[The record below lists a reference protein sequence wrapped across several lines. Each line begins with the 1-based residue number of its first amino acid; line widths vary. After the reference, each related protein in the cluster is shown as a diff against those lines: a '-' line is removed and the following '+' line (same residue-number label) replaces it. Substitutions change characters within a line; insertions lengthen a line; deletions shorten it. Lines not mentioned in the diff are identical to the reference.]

1 MKLKSSCFLLLL
13 FFLGSSILQSQNI
26 NKEDTRLLSKPAI
39 SDTHIAF
46 IYAED
51 LWVANKNGSN
61 PTRLTIDEGVES
73 NPVFSP
79 DGKMIAFNAEY
90 DGNTDV
96 YVVPVNGGIPQRLT
110 WHPYADYVRGFTPEG
125 SAVLFSSQRN
135 IFTNRYS
142 ELFEVPVTGGQI
154 TELEIPNAYWASY
167 SPDGKYIAY
176 TPLSER
182 FNQWKHY
189 RGGTATRIW
198 IFNTEDHSVTEIPKP
213 AEGSNDT
220 RPQWLGN
227 KVYFRSDRAG
237 EFNLFSYDIATK
249 QVEQLTH
256 YNEFPVI
263 DLATGNNEIIFEQEG
278 YLHTFDPNSKKAS
291 KLKIGIGTDLLEV
304 RPRYVKGDNYIR
316 SASISPTGARV
327 VMDFRG
333 EVVSVPGEKGDVMN
347 LSSTPGAH
355 EKFPVWSPDGKSIA
369 YFSDAS
375 GEYQLFVQDQT
386 GLEEPKRFDLNGT
399 GFYAHPQWSP
409 DSKKISYVDNG
420 RNLYVINVSTGRVN
434 KIATDARYI
443 PGVFRNLFGDWS
455 HDSNWIT
462 YTIVTDTSFEQAF
475 VYSLSQNKSFPIT
488 DGLSNVSS
496 PTFDPSGKY
505 LYMLASTDAGP
516 VVNWFDQ
523 SNQDMQMSSNIY
535 LVTLQ
540 KDVESPFARENDVE
554 KIQKEEE
561 EQDKKKKNE
570 KEKKETKV
578 PDLKIEFENINT
590 RIVDIPVKAGNYAA
604 LSAPKEGML
613 YYLAYAPG
621 EQGKAALRKYDLKER
636 EDKEVMPANQ
646 YQISANGEKVLFLA
660 DGKWGIAELEKIG
673 EKRNLNTGDIQV
685 KIDPVAEWQNI
696 FNEAW
701 RVNRDY
707 FYDPNMH
714 GVDWQAMKAKYE
726 PFLADVAT
734 RSDLYTVMEWMFSEL
749 GVGHHRFSGTG
760 DRLHEPGRVK
770 GGLLGADYA
779 IENNRYR
786 IKKIY
791 GGLNWNPEMRS
802 PLTEP
807 GVNVNTGDYIIQ
819 VNGKEV
825 KGSDNLYEF
834 FENTAGKIVMLTV
847 SPDNSIKNSRTV
859 KVTPVEHEWALRN
872 RDWVEGNMRKVHE
885 ATNGRVAYVY
895 VPNTAAA
902 GHEYFKR
909 YFYPQANKDAIIID
923 ERFNGGG
930 QLADYYIDILRKPEQ
945 AYWNFRYGKDLKSP
959 SASIQGPKVMII
971 DETAGSGGDYL
982 PWMFRKFDL
991 GTIVGKR
998 TWGGLV
1004 GVLGYPEFID
1014 GGSVTAPN
1022 VAFYTEDGF
1031 RVENEGV
1038 APDIEVEQTPAEV
1051 INGKDPQLEKA
1062 IEIALQKLEENPPK
1076 EMETPPYPVIRDKK
1090 IIK

>member
-1 MKLKSSCFLLLL
+1 MKSRSSCYLLFLL
-13 FFLGSSILQSQNI
+13 FLGSSILQGQNI
-26 NKEDTRLLSKPAI
+26 NREDSRLLSKPAI

-51 LWVANKNGSN
+51 LWVADKNGSN
-61 PTRLTIDEGVES
+61 PKRLTIDEGVES

-90 DGNTDV
+90 DGNVDV
-96 YVVPVNGGIPQRLT
+96 YVVPVTGGIPTRLT
-110 WHPYADYVRGFTPEG
+110 WHPYADYVRGFTPDG
-125 SAVLFSSQRN
+125 SAILFASQRN
-135 IFTNRYS
+135 TFTNRYT
-142 ELFEVPVTGGQI
+142 ELFEVPVTGGKI
-154 TELEIPNAYWASY
+154 TELEIPNAYWATY

-189 RGGTATRIW
+189 RGGTTTRIW

-220 RPQWLGN
+220 RPQWLGD

-237 EFNLFSYDIATK
+237 EFNLFSYDMATK
-249 QVEQLTH
+249 EVEQLTQFD
-256 YNEFPVI
+256 EFPVI
-263 DLATGNNEIIFEQEG
+263 DLATGKNEIIFEQEG
-278 YLHTFDPNSKKAS
+278 YLHTFDPNTKEAN
-291 KLKIGIGTDLLEV
+291 KLKIGIATDLLEV

-386 GLEEPKRFDLNGT
+386 GLEEPKKFDLNGT

-420 RNLYVINVSTGRVN
+420 RNLYVLDISTGKVN
-434 KIATDARYI
+434 KVATDARYI

-540 KDVESPFARENDVE
+540 KEVESPFARENDVE

-561 EQDKKKKNE
+561 EQDRKKKND
-570 KEKKETKV
+570 KENKETKV
-578 PDLKIEFENINT
+578 PNLRIDFENINT
-590 RIVDIPVKAGNYAA
+590 RIVDIPVKAGNYTA

-646 YQISANGEKVLFLA
+646 YRISANGEKVLFLA

-714 GVDWQAMKAKYE
+714 GVDWNAMKAKYE

-734 RSDLYTVMEWMFSEL
+734 RSDLYRVMEWMFSEL

-760 DRLHEPGRVK
+760 DRLHEPERVK

-779 IENNRYR
+779 IENDRYR
-786 IKKIY
+786 ITKIY

-807 GVNVNTGDYIIQ
+807 GVNVNTGDYIMQ
-819 VNGKEV
+819 VNGEEV

-834 FENTAGKIVMLTV
+834 FENTAGKIVMLTL
-847 SPDNSIKNSRTV
+847 SPDNSMKNSRTV

-1004 GVLGYPEFID
+1004 GVLGL
-1014 GGSVTAPN
+1014 S
-1022 VAFYTEDGF
+1022 
-1031 RVENEGV
+1031 
-1038 APDIEVEQTPAEV
+1038 
-1051 INGKDPQLEKA
+1051 
-1062 IEIALQKLEENPPK
+1062 
-1076 EMETPPYPVIRDKK
+1076 
-1090 IIK
+1090 